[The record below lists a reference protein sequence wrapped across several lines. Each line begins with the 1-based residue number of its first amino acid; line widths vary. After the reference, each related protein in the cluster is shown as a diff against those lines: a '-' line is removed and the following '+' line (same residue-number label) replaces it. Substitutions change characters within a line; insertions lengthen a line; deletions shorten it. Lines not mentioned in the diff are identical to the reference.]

1 MGKKNIVFNLT
12 IDDLKELGIIK
23 PRRRRRRTNKI
34 MQYLQQQQPNNIKST
49 SEQMTGYSNVFNN
62 NNTSNLQTENLRLQN
77 NLLDKYPMLKN
88 EANNNNNNINESRF
102 KTIEDDNRKLN
113 VFANHLLS
121 TTYRP
126 AIINKYHDDNLSPI
140 KRRVESIDDNDPNH
154 IVHNDDNNDVA
165 ATGGSDEFKT
175 HDNKNDDPQPEINEK
190 PQPEPEILI
199 NATPQPQLQQ
209 IVQSPEQQQQ
219 KPFQSVKHI
228 GIRSP
233 FKMLLKSI
241 RPSRNQN
248 VPDSIHE
255 MANNT
260 PVDISIPQ
268 IYEMPNNTPVYTSN
282 PQQGYNYKLRD
293 DGSEYPELT
302 EESLQAHNEENDTQT
317 VKTQTAYQIQ
327 KARREQA
334 IEEYKAL
341 GGNKKEILES
351 KTLGPIRMETV
362 LLQSQLEQPD
372 VEPDVEPEPQPARP
386 KRNKTKII
394 KI

>member
-23 PRRRRRRTNKI
+23 PKRRRRKTQRI
-34 MQYLQQQQPNNIKST
+34 MKYLQPSNIKSV
-49 SEQMTGYSNVFNN
+49 SDHMTGYSNNFS
-62 NNTSNLQTENLRLQN
+62 NTSNLQTENLRLQN

-88 EANNNNNNINESRF
+88 EANNNNNINESRF
-102 KTIEDDNRKLN
+102 KTIEDDNKKLN

-126 AIINKYHDDNLSPI
+126 AIINYDDNLSPI
-140 KRRVESIDDNDPNH
+140 QRRVESIDDNDPNH

-175 HDNKNDDPQPEINEK
+175 LDNKNDDPQPEIDE
-190 PQPEPEILI
+190 
-199 NATPQPQLQQ
+199 TPQPQPQPQQ
-209 IVQSPEQQQQ
+209 IVQSPQQIVESPQQQQ
-219 KPFQSVKHI
+219 LTFQSPKQI

-233 FKMLLKSI
+233 FKMLLKSF

-248 VPDSIHE
+248 IPDSIHD

-260 PVDISIPQ
+260 PVDTSI
-268 IYEMPNNTPVYTSN
+268 
-282 PQQGYNYKLRD
+282 PQQGYNYKLRE
-293 DGSEYPELT
+293 DGSEYPEEEEKDDDKIISLT
-302 EESLQAHNEENDTQT
+302 EESLKAHNTETL
-317 VKTQTAYQIQ
+317 TAYQVQ

-341 GGNKKEILES
+341 GGNKKQILES
-351 KTLGPIRMETV
+351 RTLGPIRMETV
-362 LLQSQLEQPD
+362 LLQNQLEEQ
-372 VEPDVEPEPQPARP
+372 ESQPAPRP
-386 KRNKTKII
+386 KRNKNKSNNNN
-394 KI
+394 K

>member
-23 PRRRRRRTNKI
+23 PKRRRRKTQRI
-34 MQYLQQQQPNNIKST
+34 MKYLQQQPSNIKSV
-49 SEQMTGYSNVFNN
+49 SDHMTGYSNNFS
-62 NNTSNLQTENLRLQN
+62 NTSNLQTENLRLQN
-77 NLLDKYPMLKN
+77 NLLNDTSNLKTENLRLQNDLLQNYPMI
-88 EANNNNNNINESRF
+88 ENNTGNFENRF
-102 KTIEDDNRKLN
+102 KTIEDDNKKLN

-126 AIINKYHDDNLSPI
+126 AIINYDDNLSPI
-140 KRRVESIDDNDPNH
+140 QRRVESIDDNDPNH

-175 HDNKNDDPQPEINEK
+175 LDNKNDDPQPEIDE
-190 PQPEPEILI
+190 
-199 NATPQPQLQQ
+199 TPQPQPQPQQIIQSPQQ
-209 IVQSPEQQQQ
+209 IVQSPQQIVESPQQQQ
-219 KPFQSVKHI
+219 LTFQSPKQI

-233 FKMLLKSI
+233 FKMLLKSL

-248 VPDSIHE
+248 IPDSIYD

-260 PVDISIPQ
+260 PVDTSI
-268 IYEMPNNTPVYTSN
+268 
-282 PQQGYNYKLRD
+282 PQQGYNYKLRE
-293 DGSEYPELT
+293 DGSEYPEEEKKDDNKIISLT
-302 EESLQAHNEENDTQT
+302 EESLKAHNT
-317 VKTQTAYQIQ
+317 KTLTAYQVQ

-341 GGNKKEILES
+341 GGDKKHILES

-362 LLQSQLEQPD
+362 LLQSQLEEQ
-372 VEPDVEPEPQPARP
+372 EPQPEPRP
-386 KRNKTKII
+386 KRNKNKNNN
-394 KI
+394 K